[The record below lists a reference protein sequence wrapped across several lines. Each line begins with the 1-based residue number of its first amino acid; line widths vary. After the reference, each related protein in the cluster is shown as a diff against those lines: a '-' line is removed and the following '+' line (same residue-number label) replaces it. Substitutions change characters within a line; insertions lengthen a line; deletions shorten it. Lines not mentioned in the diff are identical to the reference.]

1 MRIGTFLKNVGLS
14 DKKLN
19 YTTGGVNEKGKKI
32 FTLPKGYP
40 NFTLDNVISHNN
52 KQKDFNAFY
61 IYLKDTGFVVLDCD
75 DKASIDYI
83 ETFNLNTPFTK
94 TTKGRHYY
102 IKVNQYEFF
111 KKQLKIN
118 DTELDII
125 TDYISE
131 NINREMYNYDEIDGM
146 IYAFEDKHALF
157 KKLDYIPKGT
167 KSPTDVSYAIPHQRC
182 IKKIVKIEKEFSKA
196 IPASINDDE
205 IEKIEKD
212 ELFKMID
219 KLDVKQFT
227 NYKEW
232 CSFMYFMVNQS
243 KSDDMMD
250 YLEKANDF
258 LSKLGNYDEAGNM
271 RFFMDNRNKSI
282 SNNTGLIYKWLKR
295 DDIEYYNK
303 IASSINTNFDLTEFN
318 KKKDYLTK
326 KLYFEKFV
334 FKVLVSGKPMF
345 FYKIVKKD
353 EFKEYTE
360 DTIKTT
366 FKHLK
371 YTDIEGKQK
380 NFMPRWTDDAE
391 IKFYEDIN
399 FYPSPVVVP
408 YNEYNLYDG
417 LRADKDLKE
426 IEPTGNISRI
436 LKHIFYLC
444 GEDQINADYL
454 INMMAHRVKYPGVLP
469 KVAVVMRSA
478 QGVGKNLLS
487 DFFGNCILGSRYYI
501 CDSNADTFLGRFGC
515 GLKNKL
521 LAVMNEVSGKD
532 TFGNEGKIKNFITD
546 PQVRYEAKNVNYIMI
561 NNYAMLWFFTNNRN
575 PVNVEHTD
583 RRFVIFDCSNKTLEQ
598 KKDGYFKNLV
608 TDMKDEIVQKTFYE
622 YLININ
628 IDEDFDFEDN
638 RPKTKAYHEMK
649 EMSIPPI
656 IRFFKWKLENKFIE
670 QYEYSNNLFNQYK
683 QFCDET
689 NTKFL
694 IHKLKFV
701 SSLREF
707 DKCFEIKTNT
717 TDRKTKIL
725 INDNELHLLV
735 GKYFYNF

>member
-1 MRIGTFLKNVGLS
+1 MRVGQFLKTVGLS

-19 YTTGGVNEKGKKI
+19 YTSGQYDEKGKKI

-40 NFTLDNVISHNN
+40 DFTKEECNKHNDE
-52 KQKDFNAFY
+52 KQSNFNAFY
-61 IYLKDTGFVVLDCD
+61 IYLKNTDFVVLDCD
-75 DKASIDYI
+75 DEKSIDYI
-83 ETFNLNTPFTK
+83 ESLNLNTPYTK
-94 TTKGRHYY
+94 TNKGRHYY
-102 IKVNQYEFF
+102 IKLQRYEFF

-118 DTELDII
+118 NSELDII

-131 NINREMYNYDEIDGM
+131 NINREMYNFAPSDNADIM
-146 IYAFEDKHALF
+146 ISFFEDKHALF
-157 KKLDYIPKGT
+157 KKLDYVPQT
-167 KSPTDVSYAIPHQRC
+167 TNTETD
-182 IKKIVKIEKEFSKA
+182 IKKIKKIEKEFSDNVP
-196 IPASINDDE
+196 ISINDDD
-205 IEKIEKD
+205 IEKIEKN
-212 ELFKMID
+212 ELFKIID

-227 NYKEW
+227 NHKEW

-243 KSDDMMD
+243 RGADIMD
-250 YLEKANDF
+250 YLEKVNEF
-258 LSKLGNYDEAGNM
+258 LSKLENYDESGNM
-271 RFFMDNRNKSI
+271 RFFMDNRNKTI

-295 DDIEYYNK
+295 DNIEYYNK
-303 IASSINTNFDLTEFN
+303 IVSSINTNFDLVEFN

-334 FKVLVSGKPMF
+334 FKVLVSGKPIF

-360 DTIKTT
+360 DTLKTT

-371 YTDIEGKQK
+371 YLDMENKQK
-380 NFMPRWTDDAE
+380 NFMTKWTDDAE
-391 IKFYEDIN
+391 IKYYEDIN
-399 FYPSPVVVP
+399 FYPLPVKVP
-408 YNEYNLYDG
+408 DNEYNLYNG
-417 LRADKDLKE
+417 LRAEKDLKE
-426 IEPTGNISRI
+426 IESTGDISRI

-444 GEDQINADYL
+444 GEDQTNANYL

-469 KVAVVMRSA
+469 KVAIVMRSA

-561 NNYAMLWFFTNNRN
+561 NNYAMLWFFTNNRH

-608 TDMKDEIVQKTFYE
+608 SDMKDEIVQKTFYD
-622 YLININ
+622 YLMN
-628 IDEDFDFEDN
+628 IDIEEDFDFEDN

-670 QYEYSNNLFNQYK
+670 QYEYSNDLFNEYK

-707 DKCFEIKTNT
+707 KKCFEIKTNT

-725 INDNELHLLV
+725 INDNELNLLV

>member
-1 MRIGTFLKNVGLS
+1 MKVGVFLKNIGLS
-14 DKKLN
+14 QKIN
-19 YTTGGVNEKGKKI
+19 YNSGGVNEKGKKI
-32 FTLPKGYP
+32 FPLPAGYP
-40 NFTLDNVISHNN
+40 DFTKEQCN
-52 KQKDFNAFY
+52 KINDERESNFNAFY
-61 IYLKDTGFVVLDCD
+61 IYLKNTDFIVLDCD
-75 DKASIDYI
+75 DEKSVDYFESLKI
-83 ETFNLNTPFTK
+83 YTPYTK

-102 IKVNQYEFF
+102 IKLKQYEFF
-111 KKQLKIN
+111 AKQLKIN

-131 NINREMYNYDEIDGM
+131 NINREMYNYDEIEGM
-146 IYAFEDKHALF
+146 IHAFEDKHALF
-157 KKLDYIPKGT
+157 KTLDYTPKND
-167 KSPTDVSYAIPHQRC
+167 TDL
-182 IKKIVKIEKEFSKA
+182 KKIKNIEKEFSKDCP
-196 IPASINDDE
+196 ISINDDD
-205 IEKIEKD
+205 IEKLEKD

-219 KLDVKQFT
+219 KLDAKQFH
-227 NYKEW
+227 NYKDW

-243 KSDDMMD
+243 KGDDMMD
-250 YLEKANDF
+250 YLEKANNF
-258 LSKLGNYDEAGNM
+258 LSKLENYDKAGNTQ
-271 RFFMDNRNKSI
+271 FFMDNRKKSI
-282 SNNTGLIYKWLKR
+282 NNNTGLIYKWLKR
-295 DDIEYYNK
+295 DNIEYYKK
-303 IASSINTNFDLTEFN
+303 IASSINKNFDLVEFN
-318 KKKDYLTK
+318 KKKDYVTK

-360 DTIKTT
+360 DTLKTT

-371 YTDIEGKQK
+371 YTDVEGKQK
-380 NFMPRWTDDAE
+380 NFMTRWTDDAE

-399 FYPSPVVVP
+399 FYPTPVQIP
-408 YNEYNLYDG
+408 DNEYNLYDG

-426 IEPTGNISRI
+426 IEPIGDISRI
-436 LKHIFYLC
+436 LKHIYYLC
-444 GEDQINADYL
+444 GEDQTNADYL
-454 INMMAHRVKYPGVLP
+454 INMMAHRVKFPGVLP

-546 PQVRYEAKNVNYIMI
+546 PQIRYEAKNVNYIMI

-622 YLININ
+622 YLIKID

-656 IRFFKWKLENKFIE
+656 IRFFKWKLENQFIKE
-670 QYEYSNNLFNQYK
+670 YEYSNELFDQYK
-683 QFCDET
+683 NFCEDT

-707 DKCFEIKTNT
+707 DKCFEINTNASQ
-717 TDRKTKIL
+717 RKTKIN

-735 GKYFYNF
+735 SKYFYNF

>member
-1 MRIGTFLKNVGLS
+1 MRVGQFLKSVGLS
-14 DKKLN
+14 KKLN
-19 YTTGGVNEKGKKI
+19 YTSGQYDKKGKKI

-40 NFTLDNVISHNN
+40 DFNTEDINKHNDERQSN
-52 KQKDFNAFY
+52 FNAFY
-61 IYLKDTGFVVLDCD
+61 IYLKDTDFIVLDCD
-75 DKASIDYI
+75 DEASINFI
-83 ETFNLNTPFTK
+83 ETLELKTPFTK
-94 TTKGRHYY
+94 TSKGRHYY
-102 IKVNQYEFF
+102 IRLKQYEFF

-118 DTELDII
+118 NTELDII

-131 NINREMYNYDEIDGM
+131 NINREMYNFDELENM
-146 IYAFEDKHALF
+146 IYSFEDKHALF
-157 KKLDYIPKGT
+157 KKLDYVPKND
-167 KSPTDVSYAIPHQRC
+167 TD
-182 IKKIVKIEKEFSKA
+182 IKKIKKIEKEFSDNVP
-196 IPASINDDE
+196 ISINDDD
-205 IEKIEKD
+205 IEKIEKN
-212 ELFKMID
+212 ELFKIID
-219 KLDVKQFT
+219 KLDAKQFT
-227 NYKEW
+227 NHKDW
-232 CSFMYFMVNQS
+232 CSFMYCMVNQS
-243 KSDDMMD
+243 KGADIMD
-250 YLEKANDF
+250 YIEKVNNF
-258 LSKLGNYDEAGNM
+258 LSKLENYDEAGNM
-271 RFFMDNRNKSI
+271 RFFMDNRNKTI

-295 DDIEYYNK
+295 DNVEYYNK
-303 IASSINTNFDLTEFN
+303 IVSSINTNFDLVEFN
-318 KKKDYLTK
+318 KKKDYITK

-360 DTIKTT
+360 DTLKTT

-371 YTDIEGKQK
+371 YLDMENKQK
-380 NFMPRWTDDAE
+380 NFMNKWTDDAE
-391 IKFYEDIN
+391 IKYYEDIN
-399 FYPSPVVVP
+399 FYPTPVKVP
-408 YNEYNLYDG
+408 DNEYNLYNG

-426 IEPTGNISRI
+426 IEPTGDISRI
-436 LKHIFYLC
+436 LKHVFYLC
-444 GEDQINADYL
+444 GEDQTNADYL

-608 TDMKDEIVQKTFYE
+608 SDMKDEIVQKTFYE

-628 IDEDFDFEDN
+628 IEEDFDFEEN
-638 RPKTKAYHEMK
+638 RPETKAYHEMK

-670 QYEYSNNLFNQYK
+670 QYEYSNDLFNQYK

-725 INDNELHLLV
+725 INDNELNLLV

>member
-1 MRIGTFLKNVGLS
+1 MRVGQFLKSVGLS
-14 DKKLN
+14 KKLN
-19 YTTGGVNEKGKKI
+19 YTSGQYDKKGKKI

-40 NFTLDNVISHNN
+40 NFNTEDINKHNDERQSN
-52 KQKDFNAFY
+52 FNAFY
-61 IYLKDTGFVVLDCD
+61 IYLKDTDFIVLDCD
-75 DKASIDYI
+75 DEASINFI
-83 ETFNLNTPFTK
+83 ESLNLNTPYTK
-94 TTKGRHYY
+94 TSKGRHYY
-102 IKVNQYEFF
+102 IRLKQYEFF

-118 DTELDII
+118 NSELDII

-131 NINREMYNYDEIDGM
+131 NINREMYNFDELENM

-157 KKLDYIPKGT
+157 KKLDYVPKND
-167 KSPTDVSYAIPHQRC
+167 TD
-182 IKKIVKIEKEFSKA
+182 IKKIKKIEKEFSQE
-196 IPASINDDE
+196 IPVSIDDDD

-212 ELFKMID
+212 ELFKIID
-219 KLDVKQFT
+219 KLDAKQFT
-227 NYKEW
+227 NHKEW

-243 KSDDMMD
+243 KGADIMD
-250 YLEKANDF
+250 YLEKVNDF
-258 LSKLGNYDEAGNM
+258 LSKLENYDEAGNM
-271 RFFMDNRNKSI
+271 RFFMDNRNKTI
-282 SNNTGLIYKWLKR
+282 TNNTGLINKWLKR
-295 DDIEYYNK
+295 DNVEYYNK
-303 IASSINTNFDLTEFN
+303 IVSSINTNFDLVEFN
-318 KKKDYLTK
+318 KKKDYITK

-360 DTIKTT
+360 DTLKTT

-371 YTDIEGKQK
+371 YLDMENKQK
-380 NFMPRWTDDAE
+380 NFMTRWTDDAE
-391 IKFYEDIN
+391 IKYYEDIN
-399 FYPSPVVVP
+399 FYPTPVKVP
-408 YNEYNLYDG
+408 DNEYNLYNG

-426 IEPTGNISRI
+426 IEPTGDISRI
-436 LKHIFYLC
+436 LKHVFYLC
-444 GEDQINADYL
+444 GEDQTNADYL

-608 TDMKDEIVQKTFYE
+608 SDMKDEIVQKTFYE
-622 YLININ
+622 YLMNKDIE
-628 IDEDFDFEDN
+628 EDFDFEEN
-638 RPKTKAYHEMK
+638 RPETKAYHEMK

-670 QYEYSNNLFNQYK
+670 QYEYSNDLFNQYK

-717 TDRKTKIL
+717 TDKKTKIL
-725 INDNELHLLV
+725 INDNELNLLV

>member
-1 MRIGTFLKNVGLS
+1 MKVGVFLKNIGLS
-14 DKKLN
+14 QKIN
-19 YTTGGVNEKGKKI
+19 YNSGGVNEKGKKL
-32 FTLPKGYP
+32 FPLPAGYP
-40 NFTLDNVISHNN
+40 DFTKEQCN
-52 KQKDFNAFY
+52 KINDERESNFNAFY
-61 IYLKDTGFVVLDCD
+61 IYLKNTDFIVLDCD
-75 DKASIDYI
+75 DEKSVDYFESLKI
-83 ETFNLNTPFTK
+83 YTPYTK

-102 IKVNQYEFF
+102 IKLKQYEFF
-111 KKQLKIN
+111 AKQLKIN

-131 NINREMYNYDEIDGM
+131 NINREMYNYDEIEGM
-146 IYAFEDKHALF
+146 IHAFEDKHALF
-157 KKLDYIPKGT
+157 KTLDYIPKGT
-167 KSPTDVSYAIPHQRC
+167 KNDTDL
-182 IKKIVKIEKEFSKA
+182 KKIKNIEKEFSKDCP
-196 IPASINDDE
+196 ISINDDD
-205 IEKIEKD
+205 IEKLEKD

-219 KLDVKQFT
+219 KLDAKQFH
-227 NYKEW
+227 NYKDW

-243 KSDDMMD
+243 KGDDMMD
-250 YLEKANDF
+250 YLEKANNF
-258 LSKLGNYDEAGNM
+258 LSKLENYDKAGNTQ
-271 RFFMDNRNKSI
+271 FFMDNRKKSI
-282 SNNTGLIYKWLKR
+282 NNNTGLIYKWLKR
-295 DDIEYYNK
+295 DNIEYYKK
-303 IASSINTNFDLTEFN
+303 IASSINKNFDLVEFN
-318 KKKDYLTK
+318 KKKDYVTK

-360 DTIKTT
+360 DTLKTT

-371 YTDIEGKQK
+371 YTDVEGKQK
-380 NFMPRWTDDAE
+380 NFMTRWTDDAE

-399 FYPSPVVVP
+399 FYPTPVQIP
-408 YNEYNLYDG
+408 DNEYNLYDG

-426 IEPTGNISRI
+426 IEPIGDISRI
-436 LKHIFYLC
+436 LKHIYYLC
-444 GEDQINADYL
+444 GEDQTNADYL
-454 INMMAHRVKYPGVLP
+454 INMMAHRVKFPGVLP

-546 PQVRYEAKNVNYIMI
+546 PQIRYEAKNVNYIMI

-622 YLININ
+622 YLIKID

-656 IRFFKWKLENKFIE
+656 IRFFKWKLENQFIKE
-670 QYEYSNNLFNQYK
+670 YEYSNELFDQYK
-683 QFCDET
+683 NFCEDT

-707 DKCFEIKTNT
+707 DKCFEINTNASQ
-717 TDRKTKIL
+717 RKTKIN

-735 GKYFYNF
+735 SKYFYNF

>member
-1 MRIGTFLKNVGLS
+1 MRVGQFLKSVGLS
-14 DKKLN
+14 KKLN
-19 YTTGGVNEKGKKI
+19 YTTGQYDKKGKKI

-40 NFTLDNVISHNN
+40 NFNTEDINKHNDERQSN
-52 KQKDFNAFY
+52 FNAFY
-61 IYLKDTGFVVLDCD
+61 IYLKDTDFIVLDCD
-75 DKASIDYI
+75 DEASINFI
-83 ETFNLNTPFTK
+83 ESLNLNTPYTK
-94 TTKGRHYY
+94 TSKGRHYY
-102 IKVNQYEFF
+102 IRLKQYEFF

-118 DTELDII
+118 NSELDII

-131 NINREMYNYDEIDGM
+131 NINREMYNFDELENM

-157 KKLDYIPKGT
+157 KKLDYVPK
-167 KSPTDVSYAIPHQRC
+167 SSTD
-182 IKKIVKIEKEFSKA
+182 IKKIVKIEKEFSQE
-196 IPASINDDE
+196 IPVSIDDDD

-212 ELFKMID
+212 ELFKIID
-219 KLDVKQFT
+219 KLDAKQFT
-227 NYKEW
+227 NHKEW

-243 KSDDMMD
+243 KGADIMD
-250 YLEKANDF
+250 YLEKVNDF
-258 LSKLGNYDEAGNM
+258 LSKLENYDEAGNM
-271 RFFMDNRNKSI
+271 RFFMDNRNKTI

-295 DDIEYYNK
+295 DNVEYYNK
-303 IASSINTNFDLTEFN
+303 IVSSINTNFDLVEFN
-318 KKKDYLTK
+318 KKKDYITK

-360 DTIKTT
+360 DTLKTT

-371 YTDIEGKQK
+371 YLDMENKQK
-380 NFMPRWTDDAE
+380 NFMTRWTDDAE
-391 IKFYEDIN
+391 IKYYEDIN
-399 FYPSPVVVP
+399 FYPTPVKVP
-408 YNEYNLYDG
+408 DNEYNLYNG

-426 IEPTGNISRI
+426 IEPTGDISRI
-436 LKHIFYLC
+436 LKHVFYLC
-444 GEDQINADYL
+444 GEDQTNADYL

-608 TDMKDEIVQKTFYE
+608 SDMKDEIVQKTFYE
-622 YLININ
+622 YLMNKDIE
-628 IDEDFDFEDN
+628 EDFDFEEN
-638 RPKTKAYHEMK
+638 RPETKAYHEMK

-670 QYEYSNNLFNQYK
+670 QYEYSNDLFNQYK

-725 INDNELHLLV
+725 INDNELNLLV

>member
-1 MRIGTFLKNVGLS
+1 MRVGQFLKSVGLS
-14 DKKLN
+14 KKLN
-19 YTTGGVNEKGKKI
+19 YTTGQYDKKGKKI

-40 NFTLDNVISHNN
+40 NFNTEDINKHNDERQSN
-52 KQKDFNAFY
+52 FNAFY
-61 IYLKDTGFVVLDCD
+61 IYLKDTDFIVLDCD
-75 DKASIDYI
+75 DNISIDFV
-83 ETFNLNTPFTK
+83 ESLNLNTPYTK
-94 TTKGRHYY
+94 TSKGRHYY
-102 IKVNQYEFF
+102 IRLKQYEFF

-118 DTELDII
+118 NSELDII

-131 NINREMYNYDEIDGM
+131 NINREMYNFDELENM

-157 KKLDYIPKGT
+157 KKLDYVPK
-167 KSPTDVSYAIPHQRC
+167 SSTD
-182 IKKIVKIEKEFSKA
+182 IKKIVKIEKEFSQE
-196 IPASINDDE
+196 IPVSIDDDD

-212 ELFKMID
+212 ELFKIID
-219 KLDVKQFT
+219 KLDAKQFT
-227 NYKEW
+227 NHKEW

-243 KSDDMMD
+243 KGADIMD
-250 YLEKANDF
+250 YLEKVNDF
-258 LSKLGNYDEAGNM
+258 LSKLENYDEAGNM
-271 RFFMDNRNKSI
+271 RFFMDNRNKTI

-295 DDIEYYNK
+295 DNVEYYNK
-303 IASSINTNFDLTEFN
+303 IVSSINTNFDLVEFN
-318 KKKDYLTK
+318 KKKDYITK

-360 DTIKTT
+360 DTLKTT

-371 YTDIEGKQK
+371 YLDMENKQK
-380 NFMPRWTDDAE
+380 NFMTRWTDDAE
-391 IKFYEDIN
+391 IKYYEDIN
-399 FYPSPVVVP
+399 FYPTPVKVP
-408 YNEYNLYDG
+408 DNEYNLYNG

-426 IEPTGNISRI
+426 IEPTGDISRI
-436 LKHIFYLC
+436 LKHVFYLC
-444 GEDQINADYL
+444 GEDQTNADYL

-608 TDMKDEIVQKTFYE
+608 SDMKDEIVQKTFYE
-622 YLININ
+622 YLMNKDIE
-628 IDEDFDFEDN
+628 EDFDFEEN
-638 RPKTKAYHEMK
+638 RPETKAYHEMK

-670 QYEYSNNLFNQYK
+670 QYEYSNDLFNQYK

-725 INDNELHLLV
+725 INDNELNLLV